1 MFIEHLKLK
10 QSAVAVAAI
19 FVSALLPA
27 AVHAQAQAQAQA
39 PAQAPVGGA
48 TDDADAAKMQKVEV
62 TGSSI
67 KRIDGE
73 TALPVQIV
81 SRADIE
87 RSGATSTEDLFRQIS
102 SFSSAGS
109 VSTASAAGTQ
119 TGSISALSLRG
130 LGSARTL
137 VLINGRRASVYGGG
151 SGGVSGSSVDVNSI
165 PLAAIERIEIL
176 KDGASAVY
184 GSDAIAGVVNF
195 ILRKDFT
202 GLEISGTY
210 GSETDAGPHS
220 GEKKISLFAGMGHL
234 DEDGYNLNFGINAQK
249 VAPILGADR
258 DFASRL
264 NVGQSNDL
272 LSNIAFPANVRIPAT
287 GALKNPNL
295 TSCGPV
301 SQVSPFAPTICSF
314 DNSPYVSILPGSER
328 INMLFNGRKTL
339 GGGAEA
345 YFESAYSQS
354 KTMTETQ
361 AVPIAF
367 NTNLPASNPYNAFL
381 ANLVKTQYPGLATK
395 PFSSTFGAQFPSAFL
410 LPPSSPY
417 YPAAFAAANGLAGQ
431 PLIVNYRDQA
441 NGPRNQTDQS
451 DAGRF
456 VLGVRGTVA
465 GWDYDSGFLYSQS
478 KVKEDLYTGF
488 PLYSK
493 VLPLFDSGIIN
504 PFGAT
509 TDPAALAAAKA
520 AEFVGTVYRSTTSIT
535 SVNATASRDLMA
547 LPAGALSVAV
557 GAELRKE
564 KFSYDPSVAV
574 QTGDIAGQ
582 GGNQLP
588 VNAQRNVSSAFVEL
602 SIPIVKKLDADVA
615 ARYDNYQGVG
625 DTFNPKAS
633 LRWQPSGMLLLRS
646 SVGTGFRAPSLTDLY
661 ASQASSVT
669 ANGTRDFLRCPNTA
683 TGLPTDCNNQ
693 FATITG
699 GNPNLKPEKS
709 ISFTLGAVLEPVK
722 DLSISLDGFR
732 VNLKDAI
739 VGGGLSTATIL
750 ASAASEQQYAA
761 YIQRG
766 PADPGNP
773 SGLGPITAILQTNAN
788 LFKTQVAG
796 VDVDAKYRWKI
807 DSRQRLVFSLSGTYL
822 GKYDVQG
829 PTGVYTSSLNQAVS
843 TANGVILRWKDNATV
858 AYDRGDWGASITHN
872 YQQGYA
878 DIAGN
883 KALNI
888 PHQVDAYQTF
898 DAQLMYNGIKSL
910 QLTGGVKNLFD
921 RSPPYTNYSPSFVG
935 GYDISYADVRGRF
948 VYLTATYRFK

>member
-1 MFIEHLKLK
+1 MSVQHLKLK
-10 QSAVAVAAI
+10 QSAIAVAAV
-19 FVSALLPA
+19 FVSALMPA
-27 AVHAQAQAQAQA
+27 AVAHAQVANA
-39 PAQAPVGGA
+39 G
-48 TDDADAAKMQKVEV
+48 DDADSAKMQKVEV

-73 TALPVQIV
+73 TALPVQIIK
-81 SRADIE
+81 REDIE

-109 VSTASAAGTQ
+109 VSSAAAAGTQ
-119 TGSISALSLRG
+119 TGSIAALSLRG

-137 VLINGRRASVYGGG
+137 VLINGRRAAVYGGG
-151 SGGVSGSSVDVNSI
+151 SGGVAGSSVDVNSI
-165 PLAAIERIEIL
+165 PLAAIERIEVL

-202 GLEISGTY
+202 GVEITGTY
-210 GSETDAGPHS
+210 GTETDPGPHS
-220 GEKKISLFAGMGHL
+220 GEKKISVFAGMGHL
-234 DEDGYNLNFGINAQK
+234 DEDGYNVNFGINAQK
-249 VAPILGADR
+249 IAPIMGSDR

-272 LSNIAFPANVRIPAT
+272 LSNVSFPANVRIPAT
-287 GALKNPNL
+287 GALKNPSLSN
-295 TSCGPV
+295 CGPV
-301 SQVSPFAPTICSF
+301 SQVSPYTPTICTF

-339 GGGAEA
+339 GDGAEA
-345 YFESAYSQS
+345 YFESGYSQT
-354 KTMTETQ
+354 KTMTQTQ
-361 AVPIAF
+361 PVPLAF
-367 NTNLPASNPYNAFL
+367 NTNLPASNPYNAFFS
-381 ANLVKTQYPGLATK
+381 NLIKTQYPSLGTK
-395 PFSSTFGAQFPSAFL
+395 PFSSTFGAQYPGAFL

-417 YPAAFAAANGLAGQ
+417 YPTAFAAANGLAGQ
-431 PLIVNYRDQA
+431 PLILNYRDLA

-451 DAGRF
+451 DAGRL
-456 VLGVRGTVA
+456 VLGVRGTAA
-465 GWDYDSGFLYSQS
+465 GWDYDTGFLYSES

-488 PLYSK
+488 AEYSK
-493 VLPLFDSGIIN
+493 ILPILDSGIIN

-509 TDPAALAAAKA
+509 TDPAALAAAQG
-520 AEFVGTVYRSTTSIT
+520 AEFVGTVFRSKTSIA
-535 SVNATASRDLMA
+535 SVNATASRELMT
-547 LPAGALSVAV
+547 LPAGPLSVAV
-557 GAELRKE
+557 GAEFRKE
-564 KFSYDPSVAV
+564 KFSYDPSLAV

-588 VNAQRNVSSAFVEL
+588 VSAQRNVSSAFVEL
-602 SIPIVKKLDADVA
+602 SVPIVKKLDADVA

-625 DTFNPKAS
+625 STFNPKAS
-633 LRWQPSGMLLLRS
+633 LRWQPSEMLLLRS

-661 ASQASSVT
+661 SSQASSVT
-669 ANGTRDFLRCPNTA
+669 ANGTRDPLRCPDVK

-709 ISFTLGAVLEPVK
+709 ISFTLGAVIEPIK

-739 VGGGLSTATIL
+739 VGGGLSSNYIL
-750 ASAASEQQYAA
+750 SSAATEQQYAA

-766 PADPGNP
+766 PADPSNP
-773 SGLGPITAILQTNAN
+773 SGLGPITSILQTNAN
-788 LFKTQVAG
+788 LFKVQVAG
-796 VDVDAKYRWKI
+796 VDVDAKYRWRI
-807 DSRQRLVFSLSGTYL
+807 DSHQRLLFNLSGTYMS
-822 GKYDVQG
+822 KYDVQG
-829 PTGVYTSSLNQAVS
+829 PDGSYTSALNQAS
-843 TANGVILRWKDNATV
+843 SATNGVNLRWKYNATV
-858 AYDRGDWGASITHN
+858 AYDRGVWGASLTQN

-878 DIAGN
+878 DVPAN
-883 KALNI
+883 KTPTV
-888 PHQVDAYQTF
+888 PHYVDAYQTF
-898 DAQLMYNGIKSL
+898 DAQMMYNGIKSL
-910 QLTGGVKNLFD
+910 KLTLGMKNLFD

-948 VYLTATYRFK
+948 VYVTATYLFK